1 MSDELFE
8 KNAKVMEQMDSQAAA
23 IISATLRCIEKQG
36 TKILLKEP
44 YNSGNSVKFEM
55 VAGEWDQVWACADE
69 CGVKNIT
76 KDSLEM

>member
-1 MSDELFE
+1 MMSDNLFE
-8 KNAKVMEQMDSQAAA
+8 KNAQVMEQMDSQAAA

-44 YNSGNSVKFEM
+44 SGSSVKFE
-55 VAGEWDQVWACADE
+55 VVSGEWDQVWACADE

-76 KDSLEM
+76 EDSLEM